1 MPRWSLFCCR
11 VTQPCYRKP
20 SGISVVTSLLF
31 SLSGLM
37 SMLSQ
42 CCFMVRSDSSDEVL
56 KSGLSSSSH
65 CPRPGLDLNA
75 KNGSEANLWLWW
87 LWPLICDLLCLC
99 LWNMGLFSSSYL
111 PADGQHGFDRV
122 YLDVCY
128 FRRRVWWS
136 AITRNVEWSPGVKG
150 LFLPPSLASVDR
162 GLRAQIHV

>member
-1 MPRWSLFCCR
+1 MCNPRVKYALNFQKNTLRMQVFDEKNSLELVETSFLLDVQERVEAFPPGGCDLFLFSFLFPSLSLVPRWSLFCCR
-11 VTQPCYRKP
+11 VTQPCYLKP

-87 LWPLICDLLCLC
+87 
-99 LWNMGLFSSSYL
+99 
-111 PADGQHGFDRV
+111 Q
-122 YLDVCY
+122 
-128 FRRRVWWS
+128 
-136 AITRNVEWSPGVKG
+136 
-150 LFLPPSLASVDR
+150 
-162 GLRAQIHV
+162 